1 LDPKTGESGSRQ
13 KEQWTVL
20 QLLQSDL
27 ELVVKSGFL
36 YLPLLY
42 DPDIAREIQNG
53 PTPGGAAER
62 LLEVAG
68 KHFMRA
74 VSIQS
79 ILGNMERID
88 NGYYRQLQ
96 RKCLPQVRVSP
107 TLEGISPDSK
117 LMTLLLKVMPYF
129 IKKNKGLS
137 RKRLD
142 DEEFLEFLSDR
153 IDIPHSFREQVDKYF
168 DSGPLRQTVNDLE
181 REEQKVEPLHDGP
194 ISVEILARWLHK
206 ALEVQIVDEEVARLK
221 KQLRDRERLTEPQRN
236 HLCTLMY
243 VAEKGALEIDGFGFY
258 RVGSGDDYL
267 VYKRTGEY
275 VLKDY
280 YARSYLFPDCR
291 VAVPTMRPFKPMV
304 LEPYKHPFLRG
315 YYSQQEICMKEFTA
329 PDEFTSSNIIRLLEE
344 GINAL
349 LYGYDA
355 RRRNGYHSLDPTR
368 HYIKTIEFEDYR
380 INNDELYDV

>member
-1 LDPKTGESGSRQ
+1 M
-13 KEQWTVL
+13 L
-20 QLLQSDL
+20 QLVQSDL

-42 DPDIAREIQNG
+42 DPDIAREIQYK
-53 PTPGGAAER
+53 PPPGGSTER
-62 LLEVAG
+62 LIEVAG
-68 KHFMRA
+68 KHFIKS

-79 ILGNMERID
+79 ILTNMEEID
-88 NGYYRQLQ
+88 NDYYGQLQ
-96 RKCLPQVRVSP
+96 RECLRKFPMSP

-129 IKKNKGLS
+129 VRKNKGFA
-137 RKRLD
+137 RKRLH
-142 DEEFLEFLSDR
+142 DEELLDFLGDR
-153 IDIPHSFREQVDKYF
+153 IDIPQSFREQADKYL
-168 DSGPLRQTVNDLE
+168 DSQTLLQRLNDLQ
-181 REEQKVEPLHDGP
+181 RLEQKVEALHDGL
-194 ISVEILARWLHK
+194 ISGEILGRWLHK
-206 ALEVQIVDEEVARLK
+206 SLEVQIVDKEIARLK
-221 KQLRDRERLTEPQRN
+221 KRLRDRELLTEAQRN
-236 HLCTLMY
+236 HFCTLMY
-243 VAEKGALEIDGFGFY
+243 IAEKGALEIDGFGFY
-258 RVGSGDDYL
+258 RLGSGDDYL

-275 VLKDY
+275 ILKDY

-315 YYSQQEICMKEFTA
+315 NTSKQEICVKEFKSPSEFTA
-329 PDEFTSSNIIRLLEE
+329 DNIIRLLEE

-380 INNDELYDV
+380 INSDELHEV